1 MHATVV
7 AVVQAVVSHSCD
19 MRVTDAVT
27 SATWKLSPVIVTV
40 PRLLCGKLPGLA
52 ARALVVTGASK
63 ESGAAPVPTCPA
75 TVTTS
80 CLPLGVYRP
89 ALGDTAGDRHCT
101 EVPVDQVVV
110 RHTSPPSTA
119 TVIVATPVEN
129 TRPVSVT
136 GAPPDWAP
144 FVLPRLKVTT
154 GASYDRGFPARVP
167 TTPATV
173 SCGISG

>member
-1 MHATVV
+1 
-7 AVVQAVVSHSCD
+7 

-27 SATWKLSPVIVTV
+27 SATWKLSPEIVTV
-40 PRLLCGKLPGLA
+40 PRLLCGKLPGVA
-52 ARALVVTGASK
+52 ARAAVVTGASK
-63 ESGAAPVPTCPA
+63 VSGAEPVPTCPA

-154 GASYDRGFPARVP
+154 GASYERGFPARVP

-173 SCGISG
+173 SSGISG

>member
-1 MHATVV
+1 VHATVV

-40 PRLLCGKLPGLA
+40 PRLLCGKLPTALA

-80 CLPLGVYRP
+80 CLLLGV
-89 ALGDTAGDRHCT
+89 
-101 EVPVDQVVV
+101 
-110 RHTSPPSTA
+110 
-119 TVIVATPVEN
+119 
-129 TRPVSVT
+129 
-136 GAPPDWAP
+136 
-144 FVLPRLKVTT
+144 
-154 GASYDRGFPARVP
+154 
-167 TTPATV
+167 
-173 SCGISG
+173 